1 MHIKK
6 TFCQRLCK
14 AKICKFKRKLFLNQA
29 KSLQHNKN
37 SLLSKKSKWNS
48 ASNRKSCLLLPVFC
62 PDYRVNMVNFGYFPW
77 CFFIAI
83 IASVLKFSFCIS
95 GKIIN
100 VYVQYIYFTKSS
112 RLLCTL
118 LQAARRMPFCWCT
131 VHTYLPRFFKVPLL
145 R

>member
-62 PDYRVNMVNFGYFPW
+62 PDYRGNMVNFGYFPW
-77 CFFIAI
+77 CFFYSYNRFCFEIFILHIGQNNKCLCAIYLFHEVFEIAMHAF
-83 IASVLKFSFCIS
+83 ASSPQNAF
-95 GKIIN
+95 
-100 VYVQYIYFTKSS
+100 
-112 RLLCTL
+112 LL
-118 LQAARRMPFCWCT
+118 
-131 VHTYLPRFFKVPLL
+131 VHSAHILT
-145 R
+145 

>member
-37 SLLSKKSKWNS
+37 SLLSKKS
-48 ASNRKSCLLLPVFC
+48 
-62 PDYRVNMVNFGYFPW
+62 DYRVNMVNFGYFPW